1 MYHECGRG
9 CTVCFA
15 MNVHPAVFR
24 LRLHQSEVPTVR
36 GRQFLAQFWHTFGTL
51 SAPKWHLARP
61 YLRRATVTHHIIR
74 RSKRKAF
81 MREEAAITI
90 NGARLTDAES
100 MTVRVAIDTLA
111 NVLTTGLGLKKGE
124 GIELTDRYIDSL
136 SRIKTL
142 LENREARKQ

>member
-1 MYHECGRG
+1 ML
-9 CTVCFA
+9 A
-15 MNVHPAVFR
+15 M
-24 LRLHQSEVPTVR
+24 LT
-36 GRQFLAQFWHTFGTL
+36 
-51 SAPKWHLARP
+51 
-61 YLRRATVTHHIIR
+61 
-74 RSKRKAF
+74 
-81 MREEAAITI
+81 
-90 NGARLTDAES
+90 RLTDAES